1 MPDEDRSEFDSQ
13 TLQRMM
19 QRVLEAEQEK
29 LYMKSPIGIN
39 NDIKEIIEEEV
50 E

>member
-1 MPDEDRSEFDSQ
+1 MPDGGTDDVDADV
-13 TLQRMM
+13 LQRMM

-29 LYMKSPIGIN
+29 LYMQSPQGIN
-39 NDIKEIIEEEV
+39 NDIKSIIEDEV

>member
-1 MPDEDRSEFDSQ
+1 MPDGGADDLDKEIM
-13 TLQRMM
+13 QRMM

-29 LYMKSPIGIN
+29 LYMRVPQGIN
-39 NDIKEIIEEEV
+39 NDIKAIIEDEV